1 MRNKK
6 AKTYQLPSIPLEN
19 PKKVMATLVR
29 GHKTF
34 KRLFARIYKHVC
46 FLTGNPFNRY
56 GFRRFRQDF
65 FRVQKFCAIFNC
77 PVALFGI
84 KIPQKAVDKILAVQ
98 ALENKV
104 VFSFT
109 KMVRQLAN
117 RRHRIIKEN
126 CYVEVEDLES
136 EGYIGVMDAIYTY
149 DGSSKLSTHCY
160 SCVRHRIGVA
170 VNKAHN
176 NYPWPHSLRKLYRRY
191 ENAVSQ
197 NVELGMNA
205 VLETMQLTKKQRE
218 KLQACMTEVHSASNV
233 AHLYKKDGDSAERND
248 YTVLAPS
255 ITHYRPVEILDQDQ
269 IEAIQSAQLSEWE
282 HAVLEGYLSG
292 HYGWKAEVARQFGKT
307 RAAPK
312 VALEGIKRKVLA
324 QLANKPEAA

>member
-1 MRNKK
+1 MR
-6 AKTYQLPSIPLEN
+6 KTKYQLPSIPLEN
-19 PKKVMATLVR
+19 PKKVMDTLVA
-29 GHKTF
+29 GHKSF
-34 KRLFARIYKHVC
+34 KRLYARIYKHVC
-46 FLTGNPFNRY
+46 FMTGNPFTRY

-65 FRVQKFCAIFNC
+65 FRVQKFCAIFKC

-84 KIPQKAVDKILAVQ
+84 KIPQKAIDKIVAVQ
-98 ALENKV
+98 ALENQV

-117 RRHRIIKEN
+117 RRHRIIQEN

-149 DGSSKLSTHCY
+149 DGRNKFSTHCY
-160 SCVRHRIGVA
+160 NSAKNRIGVA

-176 NYPWPHSLRKLYRRY
+176 NFPWPSSLRKLYRRY
-191 ENAVSQ
+191 EDAVSQ

-205 VLETMQLTKKQRE
+205 VLDAMQLTNKQRE
-218 KLQACMTEVHSASNV
+218 RLQACMVEVHSATNV
-233 AHLYKKDGDSAERND
+233 AHLYKNKDGDSSERND

-255 ITHYRPVEILDQDQ
+255 INRYRPVETLDESQ
-269 IEAIQSAQLSEWE
+269 IAAIKAAHLNDWE
-282 HAVLEGYLSG
+282 MAVLKGHLSG
-292 HYGWKAEVARQFGKT
+292 HYGWRSEVAKRFGKT

-312 VALEGIKRKVLA
+312 VTLEGIKRKVLA
-324 QLANKPEAA
+324 QLAGEPEAA